1 MNLSKSSSQV
11 GGRIVGLFF
20 LVVGFFIFLTLFPYI
35 DRQSI
40 VITKSEKLKAMPLIV
55 DTRKSEKSGIKAEKV
70 LQPLSKPKTEP
81 KSICDFSAYRTD
93 ICVMKGDIRI
103 HGNSSLVLFA
113 PNNPN
118 EVAASDLN
126 KTWVVKPYARK
137 NDGTM
142 ATIRNVTL
150 KSFARLEKAPRCT
163 TNHSVAA
170 VIFSDWGYC
179 GNYWHDFNDVLVP
192 LFITTRKFNGEV
204 QFLVTQK
211 RDWFFSKYQPIISGL
226 SKYEVID
233 FDKEQQ
239 VHCYPKAILS
249 LYQHKDFSIDPAKP
263 PYGLSMVSFTKFIRE
278 KYSLEKDFAVQIGE
292 NSWRKPRLLIIGRKH
307 TRVLTNIDKV
317 ISMAEELGFE
327 VVVDD
332 LNRGP
337 YVQEAARVVN
347 PCDVMMGVHGAGLT
361 NIVFLPM
368 NAVVI
373 QIVPLGKLNQLFYD
387 EFGVPS
393 RDMNLKYL
401 QYEIL
406 EEESTLIDLYP
417 RDDPIFTDP
426 MSIHK
431 RGWLELSRVY
441 LQQQN
446 VKLDLVR
453 FRPVLEKAMNFL
465 RQ

>member
-1 MNLSKSSSQV
+1 
-11 GGRIVGLFF
+11 
-20 LVVGFFIFLTLFPYI
+20 
-35 DRQSI
+35 
-40 VITKSEKLKAMPLIV
+40 
-55 DTRKSEKSGIKAEKV
+55 
-70 LQPLSKPKTEP
+70 
-81 KSICDFSAYRTD
+81 
-93 ICVMKGDIRI
+93 MKGDIRI
-103 HGNSSLVLFA
+103 HGNSSSVLFA
-113 PNNPN
+113 PNDPN

-126 KTWVVKPYARK
+126 KTWIIKPYARK

-142 ATIRNVTL
+142 EKIRNVTL
-150 KSFARLEKAPRCT
+150 TSFTHLDKAPGCT
-163 TNHSVAA
+163 TNHTVAA
-170 VIFSDWGYC
+170 VIFSNRGYC

-204 QFLVTQK
+204 QLLVTQK
-211 RDWFFSKYQPIISGL
+211 RDWFFWKYQAIISRL

-239 VHCYPKAILS
+239 VHCYPQAILS

-263 PYGLSMVSFTKFIRE
+263 PYGLSMVDFTKFMRE
-278 KYSLEKDFAVQIGE
+278 AFSLERDFAVRVGE
-292 NSWRKPRLLIIGRKH
+292 NPVKKPRLLIIGRKH
-307 TRVLTNIDKV
+307 TRVLTNTDQV

-327 VVVDD
+327 VIVDD

-337 YVQEAARVVN
+337 NLQEAAQVVN
-347 PCDVMMGVHGAGLT
+347 TFDVMMGVHGAGLT
-361 NIVFLPM
+361 NIIFLPM

-373 QIVPLGKLNQLFYD
+373 QIIPVGKLNKLFSD
-387 EFGVPS
+387 EFGVPA

-406 EEESTLIDLYP
+406 EDESTLTDLYP

-431 RGWLELSRVY
+431 KGWLELDKIY

-446 VKLDLVR
+446 VKLDVVR
-453 FRPVLEKAMNFL
+453 FRSVLEEAMDFL